1 MSSSR
6 DKANRV
12 AIVGAS
18 SLRGREVKLVLEERN
33 FPAGDIVLLDEPT
46 IAGTLTEA
54 GGEPTFIR
62 ALEEASFEQARFVFF
77 TGSQRDA
84 EQNWRKAQASGAT
97 VIDLTGFLASSPV
110 ATISIPA
117 LATVFLPRPG
127 MNLNPSAPF
136 KESAKESE
144 IASKSPVPYSSP
156 GSGVI
161 VGCTIAAALAKF
173 SPLRTVAML
182 FPPVSERDQAAVD
195 ELESQTTN
203 LLSFRPITQNIF
215 DAQVAFNL
223 LAGYGEESK
232 PSFHEVRSSIAR
244 DVAHYAG
251 ERAHPPA
258 IQLVQAPVFYGYA
271 FAAFA
276 EFSAPPALEQLEL
289 AFANVGAKVAAPG
302 DPPPTNISVAGE
314 NEIHLARIEPD
325 ANVPNGIWIWG
336 VADNLRLSAVNAV
349 RIAEELIAAP
359 RVQ

>member
-1 MSSSR
+1 MTPGR
-6 DKANRV
+6 AKANRV

-33 FPAGDIVLLDEPT
+33 FPTGDIVLLDEPVL
-46 IAGTLTEA
+46 AGTLTEA

-62 ALEEASFEQARFVFF
+62 ALNESSFEDARFAFF

-84 EQNWRKAQASGAT
+84 EQNWRAAQKSGAT
-97 VIDLTGFLASSPV
+97 VIDLTGVLASSPE
-110 ATISIPA
+110 ATVSIPQ

-127 MNLNPSAPF
+127 MDLNPPAT
-136 KESAKESE
+136 AGTTQN
-144 IASKSPVPYSSP
+144 AARLQVPYSSP

-161 VGCTIAAALAKF
+161 IGCTIAAALAKF

-182 FPPVSERDQAAVD
+182 FPPVSERDQLAVD

-203 LLSFRPITQNIF
+203 LLSFRPIAQGIF

-232 PSFHEVRSSIAR
+232 PTFQEVRTSIAR

-251 ERAHPPA
+251 ERAHAPA

-276 EFSAPPALEQLEL
+276 EFAAPPSTEQLEL
-289 AFANVGAKVAAPG
+289 AFANVGVKVAG
-302 DPPPTNISVAGE
+302 SGEPPPTNISVAGE
-314 NEIHLARIEPD
+314 NEIHLARIEADP
-325 ANVPNGIWIWG
+325 NVSNGIWIWG

-349 RIAEELIAAP
+349 RIAEELIASP
-359 RVQ
+359 PVQ